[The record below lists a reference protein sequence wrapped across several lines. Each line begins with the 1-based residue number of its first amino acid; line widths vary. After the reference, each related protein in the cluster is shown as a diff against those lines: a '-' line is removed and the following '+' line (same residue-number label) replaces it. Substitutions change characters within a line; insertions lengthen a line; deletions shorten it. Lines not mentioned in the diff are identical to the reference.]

1 MDSLQFEQQAREDPH
16 ISAFLRE
23 VAEDAA
29 QHIAVEE
36 PQRFITITGVDLL
49 LGLVAYALY
58 RLVKDY
64 LDHRRALHEVD
75 IAEQQAQVIADL
87 IDAGFPPKDARAT
100 AVALL
105 KGIAKRTGDDPV
117 LKKALAMAG
126 KTQ

>member
-1 MDSLQFEQQAREDPH
+1 MDGRQFEQQAREDPH

-36 PQRFITITGVDLL
+36 PQRFVTVTGVDLL

-58 RLVKDY
+58 RLTKDY

-75 IAEQQAQVIADL
+75 IARQQAQVIADL
-87 IDAGFPPKDARAT
+87 IDAGFPPKDAQAT

-105 KGIAKRTGDDPV
+105 KGIAKRTVDDPV

>member
-1 MDSLQFEQQAREDPH
+1 MDGLQFEQQAREDLH

-36 PQRFITITGVDLL
+36 PQRFVTVTGVDLL

-58 RLVKDY
+58 RLAKDY

-75 IAEQQAQVIADL
+75 IARQQA
-87 IDAGFPPKDARAT
+87 GHRGPY
-100 AVALL
+100 
-105 KGIAKRTGDDPV
+105 
-117 LKKALAMAG
+117 
-126 KTQ
+126 